1 MSQMAW
7 DQIQMIDTAQMVAD
21 HDISALEAVID
32 VLLSCDIANEDPYSL
47 CMHNYLQILQPL
59 QLALEY
65 TWDLYSRN
73 TAMHRTTTR
82 CLTAATAFKAA
93 LQQYAKAAQAEIDH
107 VAETQMSHA
116 GRPQCEHMRAQLRPL
131 KKLHDAMRAALKAEE
146 AFNQHE
152 RFVFR
157 SRRITIGWAALHSVR
172 ISDLDNGD
180 SLEALCSVLPML
192 AYGDIS
198 QVAWQELPAG
208 DCVHF
213 IQLAQRAVRYMLSE
227 ADAAH
232 MSLQGARQQ
241 LAIQERG
248 AKRVYHHSRNCF
260 HQLKQVQ
267 QADRLPAREIPSSD
281 EAERAEMQAEPSVLP
296 AQRADVETQVQAA
309 MSQPVQ
315 PRPFSPVKGGQVRY
329 RASTESPIV
338 VQGCVAALASDSHVG
353 AEAVGTGEHS
363 SVVQDMGSHEQGGSL
378 EATQEGGVS
387 LVTQQLEDL
396 WAVMAAFDQDA
407 SLVAHEEAAS
417 APDMNW
423 DTRAIS
429 MPEPAQGV
437 HTSIHNS
444 TSVRLDLEALKAVE
458 RRHAEARIRATFAD
472 IKQKAFLDISQQLNS
487 SSAEPHAAMRQDRTL
502 RSALSG
508 AQSVQGTPR
517 HAGIT
522 KSIQHFSTSAP
533 VSQMVKHLRSSSGIE
548 RLSSSNLPKQSRFA
562 RPPKAAGFQAQATSQ
577 SSQDVDQLHG
587 QPMARGRPG
596 AKEVPLSMYNASL
609 ASNGLMRL
617 TSCVKLD
624 KSGL

>member
-1 MSQMAW
+1 
-7 DQIQMIDTAQMVAD
+7 
-21 HDISALEAVID
+21 
-32 VLLSCDIANEDPYSL
+32 
-47 CMHNYLQILQPL
+47 
-59 QLALEY
+59 
-65 TWDLYSRN
+65 
-73 TAMHRTTTR
+73 MHRTTTR

-232 MSLQGARQQ
+232 MSLVRRSAKQQNGSVLDPLLLTMKSQHWQPRAEPPRRYDVSLQQGARQQ

-387 LVTQQLEDL
+387 LVTQQLE
-396 WAVMAAFDQDA
+396 VMAAFDQDA